1 MIDIKLLRENPDLI
15 TENIKRKG
23 QVEKLKLVEEI
34 ARKDIEWRRLKG
46 EADALRAERNKVSAE
61 INQAKKAG
69 KDAAAL
75 LDKAKELPDKI
86 EKKEAEM
93 LKFEEGINE
102 VLKKLPNIMSKDV
115 PVGKD
120 ATENPT
126 LRIGGK
132 IPQFDFQPK
141 THVELVETLGLADF
155 EAAARVSGNGFYYL
169 KGYLALLNQALI
181 RFAIDFMVKK
191 GYTYIETPVMLNE
204 SSIFASMDRAA
215 IEQSVYSIKGEDL
228 HLIGTAEQSL
238 LAMHSG
244 QLINESEL
252 PKKYF
257 SYSMCFRKEVGA
269 HGINE
274 KGLWRTHQFNKVEQF
289 IFCKPEESE
298 KLYDELMRNSEEI
311 LLALEL
317 PYRIIDI
324 CTGDLADWKY
334 RSADLEVYRP
344 TTKEYGEVMSLSNC
358 TDFQARK
365 LGIRCIDTKGE
376 RRMLHTLNNTALAT
390 SRAMVVILENCQQK
404 DGSVVIPKVLRPYMG
419 GIERLQKRK

>member
-1 MIDIKLLRENPDLI
+1 MIDIKLLRENPELI
-15 TENIKRKG
+15 KENIRRKG
-23 QVEKLKLVEEI
+23 QTEKLKLVDEI
-34 ARKDIEWRRLKG
+34 AKKDLEWRKLKG

-61 INQAKKAG
+61 INQAKKEG
-69 KDAAAL
+69 KDATAFL
-75 LDKAKELPDKI
+75 KRAKEIPDKI
-86 EKKEAEM
+86 DKKEAGM
-93 LKFEEGINE
+93 LQLEEGIAE
-102 VLKKLPNIMSKDV
+102 ILKKLPNIMSKEV
-115 PVGKD
+115 PTGKD

-126 LRIGGK
+126 IKTGGK
-132 IPQFDFQPK
+132 IPKFDFQPK
-141 THVELVETLGLADF
+141 THVELIEALGLADF
-155 EAAARVSGNGFYYL
+155 DASARVSGNGFYYL
-169 KGYLALLNQALI
+169 KGGLALLNQALI
-181 RFAIDFMVKK
+181 RFAIDFMAKR
-191 GYTYIETPVMLNE
+191 GYTYIETPLMLNE
-204 SSIFASMDRAA
+204 KSIYASMDRVA

-228 HLIGTAEQSL
+228 NLIGTAEQSL

-289 IFCKPEESE
+289 IFCKPEDSE
-298 KLYDELMRNSEEI
+298 RLYSELMKNSEEI
-311 LLALEL
+311 LQALEL

-358 TDFQARK
+358 TDYQARK

-376 RRMLHTLNNTALAT
+376 RRVLHTLNNTALAT
-390 SRAMVVILENCQQK
+390 SRAMVVILENYQQK
-404 DGSVVIPKVLRPYMG
+404 DGSVVIPKVLRPYMA